1 MLSPEFP
8 ATNNE
13 TAGLSLIG
21 ILSPD
26 SPSTIRFVTI
36 QLTSDLS
43 DSGVKSAHIHLY
55 IARFILGLEQIR
67 GNLNS
72 YE

>member
-1 MLSPEFP
+1 MRMK
-8 ATNNE
+8 
-13 TAGLSLIG
+13 AGC
-21 ILSPD
+21 
-26 SPSTIRFVTI
+26 RVTI

-43 DSGVKSAHIHLY
+43 DSGVESAHIQLY
-55 IARFILGLEQIR
+55 TARFFALEQIR